1 MALSVVFAEGIV
13 INEPDYDLSSRFV
26 ELALML
32 WWLSIKDTDK
42 SKNIYII
49 NKTKKQASF
58 HFVLATFNHT
68 SLPHIQLFMFFLF
81 IMFVYI

>member
-1 MALSVVFAEGIV
+1 MPRAAMALSVVFAEGIV

-42 SKNIYII
+42 SKNIYI
-49 NKTKKQASF
+49 
-58 HFVLATFNHT
+58 L
-68 SLPHIQLFMFFLF
+68 
-81 IMFVYI
+81 